1 MANKKLQY
9 VKSSTVD
16 KILKSCDWLLILG
29 ERSNGKSYASK
40 NLIIKKCIDNEEEAI
55 EAMKYN
61 RNYKMVFSNTDITIF
76 ELIDKDRGRANN
88 GK

>member
-1 MANKKLQY
+1 MITEIR
-9 VKSSTVD
+9 VRI
-16 KILKSCDWLLILG
+16 ILNTKH
-29 ERSNGKSYASK
+29 
-40 NLIIKKCIDNEEEAI
+40 EEEAI

-61 RNYKMVFSNTDITIF
+61 RNYKMVFSNTNITFF

>member
-1 MANKKLQY
+1 MGG
-9 VKSSTVD
+9 VCRMITEIRVRI
-16 KILKSCDWLLILG
+16 ILNTKH
-29 ERSNGKSYASK
+29 
-40 NLIIKKCIDNEEEAI
+40 EEEAI

-76 ELIDKDRGRANN
+76 ELIEKDRGRANN